1 MLIATILFSTS
12 GLFVK
17 LLEEDVYTI
26 AGFRALFALFPFAI
40 IYRRELWNVNAQM
53 FLSAILYACTCLFF
67 VIATKK
73 TTAANA
79 IFLQF
84 TAPLYVLIG
93 EPLIFGLKYK
103 KLDIL
108 TVLVILVGMG
118 CFFQDDLGTGDM
130 IGNLIALVSGVTLAG
145 FMLNQRKNSQ
155 QYHASAIFWGNIL
168 LVGFC
173 FFFLPS
179 DMAPSPVEWGMLLF
193 LGVFQIGI
201 AFSFFTFALKRV
213 LAVEVSLMGTLEPIL
228 NPIWVVVG
236 YGEFPTTW
244 AMAGGGIIVG
254 MLIYRTIYL
263 SRRSAIA
270 DEEF

>member
-1 MLIATILFSTS
+1 
-12 GLFVK
+12 
-17 LLEEDVYTI
+17 
-26 AGFRALFALFPFAI
+26 
-40 IYRRELWNVNAQM
+40 
-53 FLSAILYACTCLFF
+53 
-67 VIATKK
+67 
-73 TTAANA
+73 
-79 IFLQF
+79 
-84 TAPLYVLIG
+84 
-93 EPLIFGLKYK
+93 
-103 KLDIL
+103 
-108 TVLVILVGMG
+108 
-118 CFFQDDLGTGDM
+118 
-130 IGNLIALVSGVTLAG
+130 
-145 FMLNQRKNSQ
+145 
-155 QYHASAIFWGNIL
+155 
-168 LVGFC
+168 
-173 FFFLPS
+173 FLPS